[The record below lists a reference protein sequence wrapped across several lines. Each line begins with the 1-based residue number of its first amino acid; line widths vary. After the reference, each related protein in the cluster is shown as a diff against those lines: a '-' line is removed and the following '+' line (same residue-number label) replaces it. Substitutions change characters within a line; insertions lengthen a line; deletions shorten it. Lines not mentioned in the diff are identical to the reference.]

1 MRIEIVIFDGFD
13 ELDVFAPYEVLCAAG
28 FEVELVA
35 PELAGDR
42 PGVVTSGRGLEIGV
56 SHALGRAAE
65 QPEGVL
71 VPGGGWLDR
80 AAAGTWAEAQR
91 GQLPERLRVMAPELR
106 WTASVCTGALL
117 LARAGLLQGRRATTN
132 PAAREELRRYAEV
145 VDERVVSDGP
155 VVTGGAPGCGLDVG
169 FALVLREHG
178 LEAAERVARGL
189 ECEANL
195 PTGARGAAVSSGG
208 GTVLSAADNR

>member
-35 PELAGDR
+35 PELTEGH
-42 PGVVTSGRGLEIGV
+42 PGVVTSGRGLQIGV
-56 SHALGRAAE
+56 SHTLGRAAS
-65 QPEGVL
+65 PPAGVL
-71 VPGGGWLDR
+71 VPGGGWLDH
-80 AAAGTWAEAQR
+80 AVAGTWAEAQR
-91 GQLPERLRVMAPELR
+91 GRLPERLRTIAPGLR
-106 WTASVCTGALL
+106 WIASVCTGALL
-117 LARAGLLQGRRATTN
+117 LGCAGLLEGRRATTN

-145 VDERVVSDGP
+145 VEERVVSDGS

-169 FALVLREHG
+169 LALVLRELG
-178 LEAAERVARGL
+178 REAAERVATGL

-195 PTGARGAAVSSGG
+195 PSGEHPAAV
-208 GTVLSAADNR
+208 